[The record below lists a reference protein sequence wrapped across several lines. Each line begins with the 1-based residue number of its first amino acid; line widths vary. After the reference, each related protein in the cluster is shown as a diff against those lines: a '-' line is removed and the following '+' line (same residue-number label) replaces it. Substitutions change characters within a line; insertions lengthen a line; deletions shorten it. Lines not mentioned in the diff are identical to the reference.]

1 MGKKRGA
8 TAPSGKGGGKAQQQ
22 QQKGGK
28 VQQPQNRGGGFLARP
43 RKFVRD
49 VRGELRRVSWPGRD
63 QLRQSTAVVLIIVL
77 TLAAYVAAWDFL
89 FGRLARLIFT

>member
-22 QQKGGK
+22 QQ
-28 VQQPQNRGGGFLARP
+28 QQNRSGFLAGP

-49 VRGELRRVSWPGRD
+49 VRGELRRVSWPNRD

>member
-1 MGKKRGA
+1 MRGLIVGKKRGDA
-8 TAPSGKGGGKAQQQ
+8 APSGKGGGKASS
-22 QQKGGK
+22 
-28 VQQPQNRGGGFLARP
+28 NSRRGGGFLAGP
-43 RKFVRD
+43 RRFVRD

-77 TLAAYVAAWDFL
+77 TLAAYVAVWDFL

>member
-1 MGKKRGA
+1 MSKKRGA

-22 QQKGGK
+22 QQ
-28 VQQPQNRGGGFLARP
+28 QQKGGFLSGP
-43 RKFVRD
+43 RKFTRD
-49 VRGELRRVSWPGRD
+49 VRGELRRVSWPGRE

-77 TLAAYVAAWDFL
+77 ALAAYVAAWDFL

>member
-8 TAPSGKGGGKAQQQ
+8 AAPSGKGGAKAQQQ
-22 QQKGGK
+22 QQKK
-28 VQQPQNRGGGFLARP
+28 GGFLSGP
-43 RKFVRD
+43 RKFARE

-77 TLAAYVAAWDFL
+77 TLAAYVAVWDFL

>member
-8 TAPSGKGGGKAQQQ
+8 AAPSGKGGGKAQQQ
-22 QQKGGK
+22 KS
-28 VQQPQNRGGGFLARP
+28 GGFLSGP
-43 RKFVRD
+43 RRFVRD

>member
-1 MGKKRGA
+1 MSKKRGA

-22 QQKGGK
+22 QQKS
-28 VQQPQNRGGGFLARP
+28 GGFLAGP
-43 RKFVRD
+43 RRFVRD
-49 VRGELRRVSWPGRD
+49 VRGELRRVSWPGRE

>member
-8 TAPSGKGGGKAQQQ
+8 AASGKGGAKAQQQ
-22 QQKGGK
+22 QQKK
-28 VQQPQNRGGGFLARP
+28 KGGFLAGP
-43 RKFVRD
+43 RRFARD
-49 VRGELRRVSWPGRD
+49 VRGELRRVSWPNRD

>member
-1 MGKKRGA
+1 VSKKRGA

-22 QQKGGK
+22 QQQKK
-28 VQQPQNRGGGFLARP
+28 GGFLAGP
-43 RKFVRD
+43 RKFTRD
-49 VRGELRRVSWPGRD
+49 VRGELRRVSWPGRE

-77 TLAAYVAAWDFL
+77 ALAAYVAAWDFL

>member
-1 MGKKRGA
+1 VGKKRGA
-8 TAPSGKGGGKAQQQ
+8 TAPPGKGGGAKAQQQ
-22 QQKGGK
+22 QKK
-28 VQQPQNRGGGFLARP
+28 GGFLAGP

-49 VRGELRRVSWPGRD
+49 VRGELRRVSWPGRE

-77 TLAAYVAAWDFL
+77 TLAAYVAVWDFL

>member
-22 QQKGGK
+22 QKS
-28 VQQPQNRGGGFLARP
+28 GGFLAGP
-43 RKFVRD
+43 RKFARD
-49 VRGELRRVSWPGRD
+49 VRGELRRVSWPGRE

>member
-1 MGKKRGA
+1 VAARRSNNRR
-8 TAPSGKGGGKAQQQ
+8 APG
-22 QQKGGK
+22 
-28 VQQPQNRGGGFLARP
+28 
-43 RKFVRD
+43 
-49 VRGELRRVSWPGRD
+49 SWPGRE

>member
-22 QQKGGK
+22 QQ
-28 VQQPQNRGGGFLARP
+28 QQKKGGFLAGP

>member
-22 QQKGGK
+22 QQKS
-28 VQQPQNRGGGFLARP
+28 GGFLAGP
-43 RKFVRD
+43 RRFVRD
-49 VRGELRRVSWPGRD
+49 VRGELRRVSWPGRE

-77 TLAAYVAAWDFL
+77 ALAAYVAAWDFL

>member
-1 MGKKRGA
+1 VGKKRGA

-22 QQKGGK
+22 QQKGG
-28 VQQPQNRGGGFLARP
+28 GFLAGP
-43 RKFVRD
+43 RRFARD
-49 VRGELRRVSWPGRD
+49 VRGELRRVSWPGRE
-63 QLRQSTAVVLIIVL
+63 QLRQSTAVVLIIVV

>member
-22 QQKGGK
+22 QQKS
-28 VQQPQNRGGGFLARP
+28 GGFLAGP
-43 RKFVRD
+43 RRFVRD
-49 VRGELRRVSWPGRD
+49 VRGELRRVSWPGRE

-77 TLAAYVAAWDFL
+77 TLAAYVAVWDFL

>member
-8 TAPSGKGGGKAQQQ
+8 TTPSGKGSGAKAQQQ
-22 QQKGGK
+22 QKSG
-28 VQQPQNRGGGFLARP
+28 RFLAGP

-49 VRGELRRVSWPGRD
+49 VRGELRRVSWPNRD
-63 QLRQSTAVVLIIVL
+63 QLRQSTAVVLVIVL
-77 TLAAYVAAWDFL
+77 TLAAYVAVWDFL

>member
-1 MGKKRGA
+1 MSKKRGA

-22 QQKGGK
+22 QQQK
-28 VQQPQNRGGGFLARP
+28 GGFLSGP
-43 RKFVRD
+43 RKFTRD
-49 VRGELRRVSWPGRD
+49 VRGELRRVSWPGRE

-77 TLAAYVAAWDFL
+77 ALAAYVAAWDFL

>member
-1 MGKKRGA
+1 VGKKRGA

-22 QQKGGK
+22 QQQK
-28 VQQPQNRGGGFLARP
+28 GGGFLAGP
-43 RKFVRD
+43 RKFARD
-49 VRGELRRVSWPGRD
+49 VRGELRRVSWPGRE

-77 TLAAYVAAWDFL
+77 ALAAYVAAWDFL